1 MNTLTLDLLSSILS
15 NIGDDAIGQLSI
27 TSNYMRNVTNELTDD
42 AIFYKT
48 RVEYLLGYSIDSS
61 YGFSL
66 LN

>member
-1 MNTLTLDLLSSILS
+1 MNTLTLELLSSILS
-15 NIGDDAIGQLSI
+15 NIKDDAIGQLSI
-27 TSNYMRNVTNELTDD
+27 TSNYMKNMTNELTDD
-42 AIFYKT
+42 AMFYKT